1 MIMSRL
7 LFVLLLAISTFAA
20 GTFRLY
26 MKDGGYHTVSEYKVV
41 HDRVRYYSTERGD
54 FEEIPR
60 DMVDLKKTEE
70 ERKSMED
77 TVKAEA
83 AAEKEESKAEA
94 DFRKEIASIPGD
106 TGVYWITGSGLKPLK
121 LAEQKIANNKR
132 RQVLKVLSPLPFVA
146 GKSTVELDGDTA
158 AFVVDE
164 EKPEFYFRLA
174 REERLAI
181 YKLKPGKKGVRIVEN
196 VAIMPVTNEV
206 IEEPV
211 EIESFRRQVGELLFK
226 IWPTKPL
233 EPGEYAV
240 VEFSPPIDANSI
252 TLQVYDFSVRSKS
265 K

>member
-1 MIMSRL
+1 MIMGRT
-7 LFVLLLAISTFAA
+7 LFLLLLAVSLLEAMTI
-20 GTFRLY
+20 RLY

-41 HDRVRYYSTERGD
+41 NDRVRYFSTERGD
-54 FEEIPR
+54 WEEIPLEL
-60 DMVDLKKTEE
+60 VDLKKTADEQKSVEE
-70 ERKSMED
+70 S
-77 TVKAEA
+77 TKAEA
-83 AAEKEESKAEA
+83 VAEKEESKAESE
-94 DFRKEIASIPGD
+94 FRREIASIPSEP
-106 TGVYWITGSGLKPLK
+106 GVFWITGGSFKALK

-132 RQVLKVLSPLPFVA
+132 RQVLKVLSPLPMVA
-146 GKSTVELDGDTA
+146 GKSTVEIDGDNS

-196 VAIMPVTNEV
+196 IAIMPVSNELV
-206 IEEPV
+206 EEPV
-211 EIESFRRQVGELLFK
+211 EIETFRRQVGELLFK

-240 VEFSPPIDANSI
+240 VEFSPPVDTSL